1 MVSKSGIVGLVSGLA
16 VVLFAVSMAGD
27 ESAGYVKTIATVDE
41 SGFSQ
46 TCAESQ
52 GGPGCYVPVTA
63 NVKVGSI
70 VTMKNTDPTGVHT
83 FTSGTVNGFTPEP
96 DGIFDSS
103 VLMSGDAFEHEFSS
117 TGTYDY
123 YCMLHTWMTGKII
136 VS

>member
-46 TCAESQ
+46 SCVEV
-52 GGPGCYVPVTA
+52 GCYAPSVA

-70 VTMKNTDPTGVHT
+70 VIMTNTDPTGVHT

-96 DGIFDSS
+96 DGMFDSN
-103 VLMSGDAFEHEFSS
+103 VLMSGDTFEHEFSS
-117 TGTYDY
+117 AGTYDY